1 MTLAQLPRGT
11 HSFSELRSKNDI
23 YVDKT
28 EQICTLATQAG
39 KFFISRPR
47 GFGKSLLISTLA
59 SLFSQGLNDFQ
70 GRAIELL
77 WQDTTY

>member
-39 KFFISRPR
+39 KFFISRPQ

-70 GRAIELL
+70 GLAIEPL